1 MSSYTPHVKSQFIRA
16 GAGAG
21 KTTQLIQS
29 FIEFNHDFLQNHGRL
44 PKVIMTTFTRKATQE
59 VKERLLVEALKRNDQ
74 KVFEHINKKS
84 SVHISTIH
92 GLLHLFLSQF
102 HDLLSLP
109 HEIKIL
115 DQNIYEK
122 NIKKNLYILMKHNPE
137 YVEILDHY
145 PFSKLVT
152 IALQALNYRAEFKEF
167 DFVRADSLKQ
177 LCEQKQNKVIN
188 LLNCIFAAVP
198 SVPDKWVEYF
208 EYLKKIKNC
217 LLENNENLLL
227 ESLQET
233 PRKPTWNLKKPAFAQ
248 EGHDLI
254 EQLREIDI
262 FSAVDT
268 QAYRTLH
275 ENINQLFKNLVEDL
289 YLLDQTAKKNKGELT
304 ISDIETLSLKLIN
317 EFPQAAQEFSDSWD
331 FFMIDEYQDTSP
343 LQVKILNELIQKKPC
358 FIVGDPQQSIYL
370 FRGARSE
377 VFFEKEKWYQASGS
391 VIKVLDRNYR
401 SDPALM
407 AFINDFFS
415 QTSQQFKPMKLKE
428 RQISK
433 EKSSANAV
441 LPQAHYVQTYDE
453 THAVLK
459 KIETLFSAGIQ
470 AKDICVLS
478 RRNSSLIKIANL
490 AYEYN
495 IPVQLQ
501 AAAGFESQREIL
513 DLVAFLKFL
522 INPHDNDNLVTLLRS
537 PWFYVTDQILLEVA
551 QASSLKKCS
560 FWIALKEQK
569 SEIYFQLNQI
579 QIEYETEGVSVTL
592 KKFIHKSHF
601 LAVSE
606 LLDPSGQREANI
618 WKFVQSLAESER
630 QVGFSLGSFI
640 QNQFQTL
647 SSDLGSSDSE
657 AQPVIQPDR
666 VSLMTVHAS
675 KGLEFKHVIV
685 IGFSDRPQTTKTLPL
700 AFDPIQQ
707 RFSLAV
713 YDDQESK
720 LLSSEWS
727 QLVRR
732 SFNQRELEESERVL
746 YVALT
751 RAKDTLTLIS
761 RQPKEDE
768 RNFLTKDCWFNK
780 TVWPSLTEQPI
791 IKKTDDGEY
800 ILEST
805 FSKDQASINSQ
816 QLHDELQIR
825 PVYQSASSQ
834 NLQAVSVTAL
844 LEPDVKKKSLGSSQ
858 MYHMTFENLKKAQA
872 GTDLHRIFE
881 SLKYLPLEN
890 ILLQLSVQEKIL
902 VQYLVEQKQIDL
914 LSILKVGYTEWG
926 FGLKTDQG
934 FMQGQIDAWSE
945 TEEEIHVLDY
955 KTGRVDYAEKAF
967 QQLAIYTKALLKM
980 KKISSSKRIVHSV
993 LYPADQVIKQKIYSN
1008 ANQFLKEIGAP

>member
-1 MSSYTPHVKSQFIRA
+1 MSSYAPHVKSQFIRA

-29 FIEFNHDFLQNHGRL
+29 FIEFNHDFLETNGRL

-109 HEIKIL
+109 SEIKIL

-122 NIKKNLYILMKHNPE
+122 NLKKNLYVLMKHNPE

-145 PFSKLVT
+145 PFTKLVG

-167 DFVRADSLKQ
+167 NFVSVELLKQ
-177 LCEQKQNKVIN
+177 LYEQKQNKIVNI
-188 LLNCIFAAVP
+188 LNCIFAEVP
-198 SVPDKWVEYF
+198 LVPDKWIEYF
-208 EYLKKIKNC
+208 DYLKKIKNY
-217 LLENNENLLL
+217 LLENNEKLLF
-227 ESLQET
+227 ECLQEI
-233 PRKPTWNLKKPAFAQ
+233 PRKPTWNSKKPVFAQ
-248 EGHDLI
+248 EAHDLI
-254 EQLREIDI
+254 EQFREIDI

-268 QAYRTLH
+268 PAYRAMH
-275 ENINQLFKNLVEDL
+275 ENINQLFKNLIEDL
-289 YLLDQTAKKNKGELT
+289 YQLDQTAKKNKGELT
-304 ISDIETLSLKLIN
+304 ISDIETLSLKLIT

-331 FFMIDEYQDTSP
+331 FFMVDEYQDTSP
-343 LQVKILNELIQKKPC
+343 LQVKILNELIQQKPC

-377 VFFEKEKWYQASGS
+377 VFFEKEKWYQSGGS
-391 VIKVLDRNYR
+391 VIKILDRNYR
-401 SDPALM
+401 SEPDLM
-407 AFINDFFS
+407 VFINDFFD
-415 QTSQQFKPMKLKE
+415 QTSQQFKPMKLKD
-428 RQISK
+428 QTP
-433 EKSSANAV
+433 EKHQTL
-441 LPQAHYVQTYDE
+441 LPQAHYIQTHDE
-453 THAVLK
+453 PHAVLK
-459 KIETLFSAGIQ
+459 KIENFFQAGVE

-522 INPHDNDNLVTLLRS
+522 VNPHDNDNLVTLLRS
-537 PWFYVTDQILLEVA
+537 PWFYVDDQVLLDVA
-551 QASSLKKCS
+551 QASSVKKCS
-560 FWIALKEQK
+560 FWIVLKEQR
-569 SEIYFQLNQI
+569 SEIYFQLNRI
-579 QIEYETEGVSVTL
+579 QIEYETEGVSLAL
-592 KKFIHKSHF
+592 KKFIRDAHF

-657 AQPVIQPDR
+657 AQPVLQPDR

-685 IGFSDRPQTTKTLPL
+685 IGFSDRPQTTKTLPF

-713 YDDQESK
+713 YDDHESK

-751 RAKDTLTLIS
+751 RAKETLTLIS
-761 RQPKEDE
+761 RQPKADE

-780 TVWPSLTEQPI
+780 TVWPAISELPVV
-791 IKKTDDGEY
+791 KKTNDGSY

-805 FSKDQASINSQ
+805 FSNEQASVKSL
-816 QLHDELQIR
+816 QLQDSLQVR
-825 PVYQSASSQ
+825 PLYHSLSAQ
-834 NLQAVSVTAL
+834 DFQTVSVTAL
-844 LEPDVKKKSLGSSQ
+844 LDSEVKKKSLDSAQ
-858 MYHMTFENLKKAQA
+858 MYKMTFENLKKAQT

-881 SLKYLPLEN
+881 SLKYLPLEQV
-890 ILLQLSVQEKIL
+890 LSQLSAQEKSL
-902 VQYLVEQKQIDL
+902 VEYLVEQKQIDL

-934 FMQGQIDAWSE
+934 FIQGQIDAWSE
-945 TEEEIHVLDY
+945 TENEVHVLDY
-955 KTGRVDYAEKAF
+955 KTGIVDYAEKAF
-967 QQLAIYTKALLKM
+967 QQLAIYTKALLQM
-980 KKISSSKRIVHSV
+980 NKISSNKKIVHSV
-993 LYPADQVIKQKIYSN
+993 IYPVDQVIKQKIYLNS
-1008 ANQFLKEIGAP
+1008 AEFFEKTGAH